1 MKLYRRFFKYIG
13 DSLTFISDFQN
24 ISTYRQKL
32 TIQIGCSIK
41 GTAYFSLYFF
51 KGVTV
56 QYVIT
61 RQIHSNGPIL
71 KIFIQTTL
79 NTI

>member
-13 DSLTFISDFQN
+13 ATTKAENKNRLLH
-24 ISTYRQKL
+24 K
-32 TIQIGCSIK
+32 K
-41 GTAYFSLYFF
+41 GTAHFSLYFF

-71 KIFIQTTL
+71 KIFIQITL

>member
-1 MKLYRRFFKYIG
+1 MKLYRRFFKYID
-13 DSLTFISDFQN
+13 DSPTFIGDFQN

-32 TIQIGCSIK
+32 TIKMSCSIK
-41 GTAYFSLYFF
+41 GTAHFSLYFF

-56 QYVIT
+56 QYVTT

-71 KIFIQTTL
+71 KIFIQITL